1 MYLDIF
7 LDRLFAGLSF
17 GIGLAIAAT
26 LAFMAIMLI
35 PNPLPK
41 KKIRRIHRIP
51 KAKNFWEAD

>member
-17 GIGLAIAAT
+17 GLGLAIAAT
-26 LAFMAIMLI
+26 LAFVLKVLI
-35 PNPLPK
+35 PGPLPK
-41 KKIRRIHRIP
+41 KKIRRIP